1 MAKGLAHLPTSR
13 LVQGSNLNLA
23 AWGNS
28 LLCNSDGLKLVSSVW
43 VFLNLLN
50 EAHVFCCRLILLH
63 PPLLNSCL
71 RPLLKETNQYATD
84 ILYTSQ

>member
-28 LLCNSDGLKLVSSVW
+28 LLCNSDGLKL
-43 VFLNLLN
+43 
-50 EAHVFCCRLILLH
+50 
-63 PPLLNSCL
+63 
-71 RPLLKETNQYATD
+71 D
-84 ILYTSQ
+84 TSQQRLGLPKSIK